1 MAANQDLARKRGED
15 LRTAPSGIA
24 RGAVG
29 FVEDYIDK
37 TSRFSRNANLYVIHV
52 IGMDMI
58 HGSFDVLFNLYLL
71 AIGFDIRF
79 IGLRLLIG
87 FIARALTA
95 IPAGL
100 LSDRIGRKASFIL
113 GDGIGAIIGVI
124 AISTRNEAL
133 LLALPAVGAL
143 FGNLHHTSEAAFM
156 AENSKPA
163 ERVHLFAVSGSLRT
177 FSAMTGAL
185 IAGLIPAFFIDD
197 IGRVDAYR
205 YATYA
210 GLSLWFLSLIPAL
223 MLRSHE
229 AEERPEEQ
237 FRSDTSA
244 RQTRG
249 IRNLFSGI
257 THPRRIVYFVITSAF
272 ASIAFAIVAPMFA
285 VVLHE
290 GDVHA
295 GEGQIGVMFAVAQLS
310 LAVVT
315 LGTPL
320 LAARMLRVD
329 AIALTRLAA
338 IPFIL
343 GIGLMPLIFDE
354 GGVLL
359 LLVAMSYVGRVGF
372 LRMASP
378 LDDSFNMDVLDA
390 KERATNTGLEIA
402 VGSGLSAIAILIGS
416 RLLDSGDFT
425 TPFLIMAVASV
436 ISTAI
441 YWRVFRRL
449 EISELKN
456 AELDSPTA
464 PQPDTIPTP
473 AD

>member
-1 MAANQDLARKRGED
+1 MTNTSSAATPGDSIDD
-15 LRTAPSGIA
+15 LRDQSPSSA
-24 RGAVG
+24 TG
-29 FVEDYIDK
+29 FGGDYISK
-37 TSRFSRNANLYVIHV
+37 TRKFSRNANLYVIHV

-87 FIARALTA
+87 FIARAVTA

-113 GDGIGAIIGVI
+113 GDGIGAVIGVI

-133 LLALPAVGAL
+133 LLMLPAIGAL

-156 AENSKPA
+156 AENSKPE

-177 FSAMTGAL
+177 FSAMSGAL
-185 IAGLIPAFFIDD
+185 IAGLIPVLFIDS
-197 IGRVDAYR
+197 IGKVDAYR

-210 GLSLWFLSLIPAL
+210 GLGLWFLSLIPAL

-237 FRSDTSA
+237 FKSNASA
-244 RQTRG
+244 NKPRG

-257 THPRRIVYFVITSAF
+257 SHPRRIVYFVITSAF
-272 ASIAFAIVAPMFA
+272 AAVAFAIVAPLFN
-285 VVLHE
+285 VVLQE

-295 GEGQIGVMFAVAQLS
+295 DEGEIGGMFAIAQLS

-315 LGTPL
+315 LATPL

-329 AIALTRLAA
+329 AIAITRLAA

-343 GIGLMPLIFDE
+343 GIGLLPLIFQE
-354 GGVLL
+354 GGTLL
-359 LLVAMSYVGRVGF
+359 LLVSLSYIGRVGF

-402 VGSGLSAIAILIGS
+402 VGSGFSAIAILVGS
-416 RLLDSGDFT
+416 RLLDGGDFT
-425 TPFLIMAVASV
+425 TPFLIMAGFSA
-436 ISTAI
+436 ISTLI

-449 EISELKN
+449 EISELGKPETETV
-456 AELDSPTA
+456 AELA
-464 PQPDTIPTP
+464 VAP

>member
-1 MAANQDLARKRGED
+1 MASNQELTERSVTE
-15 LRTAPSGIA
+15 PSGLLG
-24 RGAVG
+24 GAG
-29 FVEDYIDK
+29 AFVSDYVDK
-37 TSRFSRNANLYVIHV
+37 TSRFRRNANLYVIHV

-79 IGLRLLIG
+79 IGLRLIIQ

-95 IPAGL
+95 VPAGL

-113 GDGIGAIIGVI
+113 GDGIGAVIGVI

-143 FGNLHHTSEAAFM
+143 FGNLHYTAEAAFM

-177 FSAMTGAL
+177 FSAMSGAL
-185 IAGLIPAFFIDD
+185 IAGLVPAFFIDD
-197 IGRVDAYR
+197 IGKVDAYR

-210 GLSLWFLSLIPAL
+210 GLGLWFLSLIPAL
-223 MLRSHE
+223 MLRSYE
-229 AEERPEEQ
+229 AEERPEKQ
-237 FRSDTSA
+237 FRSSA
-244 RQTRG
+244 SGGQRRGLRG
-249 IRNLFSGI
+249 IFAGV
-257 THPRRIVYFVITSAF
+257 THRRRIVYFVITSAF
-272 ASIAFAIVAPMFA
+272 ASIGFAVVAPLFN

-295 GEGQIGVMFAVAQLS
+295 DEGEIGIMFAVAQLT

-343 GIGLMPLIFDE
+343 GLGLLPLMFDQ
-354 GGVLL
+354 GNVLL
-359 LLVAMSYVGRVGF
+359 LLIAMAYVGRVGF
-372 LRMASP
+372 LRMAGP

-402 VGSGLSAIAILIGS
+402 VGSGLSAVAIFVGS

-425 TPFLIMAVASV
+425 TPFMIMAGASV
-436 ISTAI
+436 ISTLI

-449 EISELKN
+449 EISELKKAKRQLN
-456 AELDSPTA
+456 PTEFV
-464 PQPDTIPTP
+464 IEEN
-473 AD
+473 